1 MSSLIQYVIH
11 ILTFHCCG
19 GKPEYIPPLMIIY
32 MTLIHV
38 NTKALIKKKKKNPQN
53 FSHFEN
59 FCSIATTYLTI
70 LWMAQENISS
80 YTILRYLAKVRFG
93 LISPVFLYASC

>member
-32 MTLIHV
+32 MTLIQH
-38 NTKALIKKKKKNPQN
+38 KSPYPKKKNPQN

-80 YTILRYLAKVRFG
+80 YTILQYPTKV
-93 LISPVFLYASC
+93 